1 MLQVEVPVKA
11 FDARVMATC
20 LRAARAVARALGV
33 SDPLLGLEV
42 ELTRSLGLFDREH
55 YLSQLGPA
63 ELKGQS
69 ALRHYVEFGDAAGLS
84 PTPMF
89 DVRHY
94 DAHSGPLHG
103 LNRLL
108 HYGLIGRFR
117 KTSTSPWFDAEYY
130 LQVNPD
136 VQQSG
141 QDPLLHFQKWG
152 WREGRN
158 PLPGVDLRRL
168 LHNIPHLRVAKGNP
182 LSQLATG
189 ELAQWLTAHPTEMTQ
204 AAVPLPFSVEAGE
217 PAMDMLDP
225 ASWAA
230 VKPIVR
236 SGEPMVDVV
245 IPVYAGT
252 QETLRCLHS
261 VLTAPVRTPH
271 EVIVINDAGP
281 IAELN
286 AMLRSL
292 AGRDLFTLIQ
302 QRSNGGFVKT
312 VNHGLR
318 LHPQRDVVILN
329 SDTEVYGDWLDRL
342 LAMAAASPQLASI
355 TPLSNNATICSY
367 PETVRENHT
376 PLEIDHA
383 EIDRLASQCN
393 AGHYVT
399 APTGVGFCMY
409 MRRTVLNRIGHLDE
423 QHFGRGYGE
432 ENDWCQRAIADGHE
446 NAIACDVYVRHVGS
460 VSFKGEAR
468 ERVTQAL
475 LMLKQLHPRY
485 EEDVATHIATN
496 PAWIHRARIDLARLR
511 LLAAERNVLLVC
523 HNRGGGTERH
533 LLEQS
538 RELTAGGAAVFEL
551 RPSHEPGCVALLHPS
566 VFSLPNLA
574 TVPLQPSELLEEML
588 VTLGIDEIHVH
599 HLIDFPPATTDALVQ
614 IAEQANLEIR
624 ASVHD
629 YYALCPRINLVT
641 PQGRYCGVPPDA
653 RCNACLASDGLIEQV
668 GPIGPWRASAQRL
681 LDAAH
686 SIVVPSDDVAQ
697 RLRLLV
703 SGERP
708 ISVWPHEPPPTHRP
722 GMMRIAQQGDTVR
735 VLVVGAISR
744 IKGFDVMTALAD
756 VIAARQLPMTLAL
769 LGYSMDDPA
778 LAQRGITL
786 LGRYFDHELLDKIAQ
801 HQPHLIFI
809 PSIWPETYCYVLTG
823 ALASGYRVA
832 VFDIGAPAQRTPAH
846 DPGHLVLPLA
856 LVDEPDS
863 LALRLLREAHAQPVT
878 RAHQPLVS

>member
-1 MLQVEVPVKA
+1 MHVEVPTKA
-11 FDARVMATC
+11 LDARVMATS
-20 LRAARAVARALGV
+20 LRAARAMARALGAA
-33 SDPLLGLEV
+33 SPLLGLEV

-55 YLSQLGPA
+55 YLGQLGPT

-94 DAHSGPLHG
+94 DAHCGPRHG

-117 KTSTSPWFDAEYY
+117 KTPTSPWFDAEYY

-168 LHNIPHLRVAKGNP
+168 LHSIPDLRVAKGNP
-182 LSQLATG
+182 LSRLATG
-189 ELAQWLTAHPTEMTQ
+189 ELAHWLTAHPGGFSHP
-204 AAVPLPFSVEAGE
+204 AVPLPYTVEAGE
-217 PAMDMLDP
+217 PATDMLDP
-225 ASWAA
+225 SAWAA
-230 VKPIVR
+230 LKPIPR
-236 SGEPMVDVV
+236 SGEPVVDVV

-252 QETLRCLHS
+252 QETLRCLYS

-292 AGRDLFTLIQ
+292 AGRELFTLIQ

-342 LAMAAASPQLASI
+342 LAMAAANPNLASI

-376 PLEIDHA
+376 PLEIGHA

-393 AGHYVT
+393 AGQYVT

-409 MRRTVLNRIGHLDE
+409 MRRTVMNRIGHLDE

-432 ENDWCQRAIADGHE
+432 ENDWCQRAIADGHD

-468 ERVTQAL
+468 ERVAL
-475 LMLKQLHPRY
+475 AMRALKQLHPRY
-485 EEDVATHIATN
+485 EDDVSVHIAAN
-496 PAWIHRARIDLARLR
+496 PAWIHRARLDLARLR
-511 LLAAERNVLLVC
+511 LLAAPRNVLLVC

-538 RELTAGGAAVFEL
+538 RELTAAGAAVFEL

-574 TVPLQPSELLEEML
+574 TVPLHPSALLEEML

-599 HLIDFPPATTDALVQ
+599 HLIDFPPTTADALVQ
-614 IAEQANLEIR
+614 IAGHAGLTVR

-629 YYALCPRINLVT
+629 YYALCPRVNLVT
-641 PQGRYCGVPPDA
+641 PQGRYCGLPPDE
-653 RCNACLASDGLIEQV
+653 RCNACLASDGLIEQT
-668 GPIGPWRASAQRL
+668 GAIGPWRARAQRL
-681 LDAAH
+681 LGAAH

-703 SGERP
+703 DNERP
-708 ISVWPHEPPPTHRP
+708 ITVLPHEPPPSRRP
-722 GMMRIAQQGDTVR
+722 GVMRIATANETVR
-735 VLVVGAISR
+735 VLVIGAISR
-744 IKGFDVMTALAD
+744 IKGFDVMTSLAD

-778 LAQRGITL
+778 LAQRGISL
-786 LGRYFDHELLDKIAQ
+786 LGRYFDHELPDKIAQ

-832 VFDIGAPAQRTPAH
+832 VFDIGAPAQRTSAH
-846 DPGHLVLPLA
+846 DPDHLVLPLA
-856 LVDEPDS
+856 LVDEPVS
-863 LALRLLREAHAQPVT
+863 LALRLLRAARAQPIPRPT
-878 RAHQPLVS
+878 RPVAT